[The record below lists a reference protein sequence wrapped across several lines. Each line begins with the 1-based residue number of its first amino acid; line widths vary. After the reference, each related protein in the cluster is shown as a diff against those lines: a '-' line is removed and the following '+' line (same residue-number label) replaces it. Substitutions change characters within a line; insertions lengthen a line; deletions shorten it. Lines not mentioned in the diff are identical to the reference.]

1 MMKDWMKKGMA
12 AGLGLAVISKERI
25 EKTVQEL
32 VKRGEMTPSASR
44 ELLDQLIARGE
55 QEQQAL
61 EGAIQKQVQK
71 TLQDWNVATQND
83 IRRLEQRIHLLESQL
98 ATLQQPDQIKAV
110 HKDREDGKPDV

>member
-1 MMKDWMKKGMA
+1 MKDWMKKGMA

-32 VKRGEMTPSASR
+32 VKKGEMTPKASR

-61 EGAIQKQVQK
+61 EDTIQTQVQK
-71 TLQDWNVATQND
+71 TLHDWNVATQDD
-83 IRRLEQRIHLLESQL
+83 IHRLERRIQMLENEL
-98 ATLQQPDQIKAV
+98 ATLQQIDEIQAAR
-110 HKDREDGKPDV
+110 KDREDGKPDV